1 MIVNFAERAH
11 NHNWELD
18 PVTRSLL
25 DTDFYKLLMLQFI
38 WKCYPKTQVCFS
50 LFNRST
56 SVRLAEMFPREEL
69 IHQMEHA
76 RKLRFRRSELVWL
89 AGNTFYGRRGIFE
102 PGFLEWLERDFR
114 LSDYELSVKDGQFE
128 LTFDGLWPE
137 TTMWELYALS
147 ILNELKTRAG
157 LKKLR
162 EFGLDILYARAKTK
176 LWGKIE
182 RLRDVPNLAVADFGT
197 RRRHSFLWQ
206 EYVVGAM
213 KANLGGAFTGTS
225 NAFLAHK
232 HDLESIGTN
241 AHEIPMA
248 MAALAPDDK
257 ALKASQYRMLELWQ
271 ETYDGALRIMLP
283 DTFGTTQF
291 LENAPDWTADWTGQR
306 IDSKDAYVGGD
317 EYIAWL
323 KARGRDPR
331 EKRIIASD
339 ALDVDDILG
348 LHAYFGGTLAD
359 GISATSIK
367 NHFRSAADFHD
378 PKKWTPGR
386 RIRFSA
392 GWGTLLTN
400 DFRGCDPAGSNDFDP
415 VSLICKVS
423 TVEGKPAVKLSDNYA
438 KALGSPAEIERYRRI
453 FGTAGVSD
461 TPVIA

>member
-38 WKCYPKTQVCFS
+38 WKHYPKTHVQFS
-50 LFNRST
+50 LFNRSAT
-56 SVRLAEMFPREEL
+56 GPVDTFAHEEL
-69 IHQMEHA
+69 IAQLDHA
-76 RKLRFRRSELVWL
+76 RNVRFRRSELVWL

-114 LSDYELSVKDGQFE
+114 LSDYELSVKDGRFH
-128 LTFDGLWPE
+128 LSFDGLWTD
-137 TTMWELYALS
+137 TTMWELYSLS
-147 ILNELKTRAG
+147 IINELRTRSN
-157 LKKLR
+157 LKRLS

-176 LWGKIE
+176 LWNKIE
-182 RLRDVPNLAVADFGT
+182 RLRGVPNLSVADFGT

-206 EYVVGAM
+206 EYVVDAM
-213 KANLGGAFTGTS
+213 ASNLGSGFTGTS

-232 HDLESIGTN
+232 HDLEAIGTN
-241 AHEIPMA
+241 AHEIPMVL
-248 MAALAPDDK
+248 AALAPDDE
-257 ALKASQYRMLELWQ
+257 ALKASQYHMLEMWQ
-271 ETYDGALRIMLP
+271 NTYEGALRIMLP

-291 LENAPDWTADWTGQR
+291 LEGAPDWAADWTGQR
-306 IDSKDAYVGGD
+306 VDSKDPYIAGD

-323 KARGRDPR
+323 NARGRDPHD
-331 EKRIIASD
+331 KLVIASD

-348 LHAYFGGTLAD
+348 LHAYFGGTLASSLTARD
-359 GISATSIK
+359 
-367 NHFRSAADFHD
+367 FRSAADFHD
-378 PKKWTPGR
+378 RRKWTPGR

-400 DFRGCDPAGSNDFDP
+400 DFRGCDPTGNGGFDP
-415 VSLICKVS
+415 ISLISKVS
-423 TVEGKPAVKLSDNYA
+423 SAEGRPAVKLSDNYA
-438 KALGSPAEIERYRRI
+438 KALGLPAEIDRYRRV
-453 FGTAGVSD
+453 FGTAGVSN